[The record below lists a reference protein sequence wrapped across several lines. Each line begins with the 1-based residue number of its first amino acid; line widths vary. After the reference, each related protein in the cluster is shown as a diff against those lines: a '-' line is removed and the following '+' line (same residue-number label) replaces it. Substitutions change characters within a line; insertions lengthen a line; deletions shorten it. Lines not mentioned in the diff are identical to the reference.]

1 MNCLWA
7 RNQPFCLFARAGS
20 SISGKVLIFSSALD
34 LIESLYNQ
42 KGNDLSNPA
51 CLNSAIK
58 RLDALDFSDAAP
70 TRS

>member
-7 RNQPFCLFARAGS
+7 RNQPFCLFARVGS

-42 KGNDLSNPA
+42 KGNDPSNPA
-51 CLNSAIK
+51 YLNSAIK